1 MTTTTR
7 MRRPQDEDECDSNK
21 RKRRGA
27 TDEKEIRSS
36 ETRQKYEGREYRG
49 NQLSCGMVVLI
60 VLLRI
65 PSFFIWQKLWDL
77 GFRTSSAGNARYVDY
92 NTNPVARQ
100 QEMGAAPSSAGAGAF
115 SQPPRATPP
124 APRPTPPAPVSAPAP
139 VSPAPVSVPA
149 PVSAPAPPAPITSP
163 AVVSFTPSSPAS
175 GPSATYQ

>member
-1 MTTTTR
+1 MKTNATR
-7 MRRPQDEDECDSNK
+7 RQTN
-21 RKRRGA
+21 GA
-27 TDEKEIRSS
+27 TDEKYDVLL
-36 ETRQKYEGREYRG
+36 ETRQKYAGREYRG

-100 QEMGAAPSSAGAGAF
+100 QEMGAAPSPAGAGAF

-124 APRPTPPAPVSAPAP
+124 APRP
-139 VSPAPVSVPA
+139 
-149 PVSAPAPPAPITSP
+149 APPAQIGR
-163 AVVSFTPSSPAS
+163 AHV
-175 GPSATYQ
+175 